1 MTDSIFPAGA
11 EPILP
16 ILPLRNSV
24 LFPATVVPVNV
35 GRARSVRLIEE
46 ACGHERAAIGVVT
59 QHKPEVEDPTFDQV
73 YHTGTIA
80 RVLKVIRLNSGQ
92 YSVVLQGVSRMRI
105 DEALGRHPTMR
116 ARVHRYHETPAVD
129 VEIEALAAH
138 LRESARQLL
147 HDLPTAS
154 RESLHILDNVREA
167 GALADLIE
175 SNLPVSNEFK
185 QKTEYSIL
193 PSKKSY

>member
-46 ACGHERAAIGVVT
+46 ACGRERPAIGVVT

-80 RVLKVIRLNSGQ
+80 RVLPHAYRGSPRPP
-92 YSVVLQGVSRMRI
+92 S
-105 DEALGRHPTMR
+105 DDAR
-116 ARVHRYHETPAVD
+116 ACAP
-129 VEIEALAAH
+129 
-138 LRESARQLL
+138 
-147 HDLPTAS
+147 LP
-154 RESLHILDNVREA
+154 
-167 GALADLIE
+167 
-175 SNLPVSNEFK
+175 
-185 QKTEYSIL
+185 
-193 PSKKSY
+193 